1 MNDINTDQSAAKESL
16 VKRLK
21 LDEVTGRFKRPR
33 RWLVGAG
40 IGLVVAIG
48 VIIWGAGG
56 DDPALRYATQT
67 VQRGNLTVTVT
78 ATGTLQPTNQVDV
91 GSELSGIIKTV
102 EVDYNQ
108 QVKAGQVLA
117 RLDTTKLE
125 AQRLQSQ
132 AALESAQAKAL
143 QAQATAQEARSQ
155 LARFEEVRELS
166 GGKVPS
172 QQDLEAAEATLKRA
186 KADEASARA
195 QAAQAKATLDANRT
209 DLAKAVIRS
218 PINGVVLVRSVEPGQ
233 TVAATFQAPVLFTI
247 AEDLTRME
255 LHVDVDEADVG
266 QVKEGQQATFTV
278 DAYPDRPF
286 PARTTQVRFGA
297 KTAEGVVTYEALLT
311 VDNAELA
318 LRPGMTA
325 TATIVVDQIDNAL
338 LVPAAALR
346 FTPPRAEAAQ
356 EGRGLVGALLPR
368 PPRPTP
374 KPNANARTKGKSQQV
389 WVLRE
394 GQPFPVAITIGA
406 TNGLLTVVTSGDLAP
421 GMAVITD
428 TVTVK

>member
-1 MNDINTDQSAAKESL
+1 MNDVNAPQNAARESL
-16 VKRLK
+16 AKRLK
-21 LDEVTGRFKRPR
+21 LDAAAGRFTRPP
-33 RWLVGAG
+33 RWLIGAG
-40 IGLVVAIG
+40 VVLVLVVGMILWRA
-48 VIIWGAGG
+48 AGDG
-56 DDPALRYATQT
+56 DAVRYTTKA

-91 GSELSGIIKTV
+91 GSELSGIIKSV
-102 EVDYNQ
+102 DADYNQ
-108 QVKAGQVLA
+108 RVKAGQVLA

-132 AALESAQAKAL
+132 AALESAQAKVL

-155 LARFEEVRELS
+155 LARFEEVRKLS

-172 QQDLEAAEATLKRA
+172 QQDLETAEATLKRA
-186 KADEASARA
+186 QADEASARA
-195 QAAQAKATLDANRT
+195 QVAQAKATLDANRT

-233 TVAATFQAPVLFTI
+233 TVAASFQAPVLFTI

-266 QVKEGQQATFTV
+266 QVKEGQKATFTV

-297 KTAEGVVTYEALLT
+297 KSAEGVVTYEALLT
-311 VDNAELA
+311 VDNADLA

-325 TATIVVDQIDNAL
+325 TATIVVDEIENAL
-338 LVPAAALR
+338 LVPATALR
-346 FTPPRAEAAQ
+346 FTPPKVEAPAA
-356 EGRGLVGALLPR
+356 GGSGGLASRLLPR
-368 PPRPTP
+368 PPSSAPKSRENEDAKSKRVWILRDGEPTP
-374 KPNANARTKGKSQQV
+374 IAVT
-389 WVLRE
+389 
-394 GQPFPVAITIGA
+394 TGA
-406 TNGLLTVVTSGDLAP
+406 TNGIMTVVTGGEATE

-428 TVTVK
+428 AVTVK